1 MCRSYRLPH
10 TAFLS
15 WPPVD
20 QDKAV
25 AYERW
30 LASICPSCGTRAQDW
45 DPTQGGH
52 PYAYVAEVATCL
64 GCATRDDLQHQ
75 LAEGEEQRG
84 GQYIRLVPRG
94 GV

>member
-1 MCRSYRLPH
+1 MCRAFRLPH
-10 TAFLS
+10 SAFLA
-15 WPPVD
+15 WPTVD

-30 LASICPSCGTRAQDW
+30 LAGVCAGCGTRAEDW
-45 DPTQGGH
+45 DPDRGGH
-52 PYAYVAEVATCL
+52 RYAYTAEVMTCA
-64 GCATRDDLQHQ
+64 GCAVRDDLRHQ
-75 LAEGEEQRG
+75 LAESEDERG